1 MTQFTFKTPGD
12 PASSSPEAED
22 SIQHFLLGSEFAAS
36 GEYEKAEHAFANAVL
51 LAPAFHL
58 ARYQLGL
65 LQFSSGRLAVALLT
79 WEPFLAMDEAE
90 ALPHFVRGFAML
102 AQDQLEAARA
112 HFETG
117 LNRNETNPAVFDD
130 IRKVIERMG
139 VARQDDSPVAS
150 GEHSANQVLI
160 SNYGKSGALH

>member
-1 MTQFTFKTPGD
+1 MTQFTSKTPGD
-12 PASSSPEAED
+12 PASSSPDAED

-36 GEYEKAEHAFANAVL
+36 GEFEKAEQAFANAVL

-65 LQFSSGRLAVALLT
+65 LQFSTRRVAVAFLT
-79 WEPFLAMDEAE
+79 WEPLLAMDEAE

-102 AQDQLEAARA
+102 AQDQFEAARA

-117 LNRNETNPAVFDD
+117 LNRHETNPAVFDD
-130 IRKVIERMG
+130 IRKVIDRIG
-139 VARQDDSPVAS
+139 AARQVDSPAAS
-150 GEHSANQVLI
+150 EEHSANQILI